1 MGKKIKEIEDWVTG
15 NITVTLGGSP
25 ISMSMTVPAE
35 PVTVRRMLPVFHQMA
50 NSFVG
55 VGVGA
60 AEVDGKTISCKAGC
74 GACCRQPVPLAESEA
89 FELAELVENMP
100 EPRRTEIK
108 ERFDKAF
115 GHFAEKGWFEKLDGV
130 AGLDKEVRH
139 EVALEYFTEQIA
151 CPFLEDESCSIHENR
166 PVACRE
172 YLVTSPAEH
181 CSDPTAE
188 TIEMVPILAKP
199 STALCAI
206 SQVKTKGTSVRFV
219 PLITALEIARHYE
232 EDETKKTGEAWMAA
246 FFTELTHKEI
256 PGRDTND

>member
-1 MGKKIKEIEDWVTG
+1 MKEIKEWVTG
-15 NITVTLGGSP
+15 KVSLTIGGKP
-25 ISMSMTVPAE
+25 INMEMTVPKD
-35 PVTVRRMLPVFHQMA
+35 PVTVRRMLPVFRQLT

-55 VGVGA
+55 IGVGA
-60 AEVDGKTISCKAGC
+60 AEADGKEISCKAGC
-74 GACCRQPVPLAESEA
+74 GACCRQPVPLAETEV

-115 GHFAEKGWFEKLDGV
+115 EHFASKGWFEKLDGV
-130 AGLDKEVRH
+130 ASMDKSVRH
-139 EVALEYFTEQIA
+139 EIAIEYFSEQIA

-181 CSDPTAE
+181 CSSPTAD

-199 STALCAI
+199 SVALCRI
-206 SQVKTKGTSVRFV
+206 TQSTTKGTSVRFV
-219 PLITALEIARHYE
+219 PLITALEIARNYE
-232 EDETKKTGEAWMAA
+232 EDQTEKSGEEWMAD
-246 FFTELTHKEI
+246 FFTELTHQEI
-256 PGRDTND
+256 PRENTEK